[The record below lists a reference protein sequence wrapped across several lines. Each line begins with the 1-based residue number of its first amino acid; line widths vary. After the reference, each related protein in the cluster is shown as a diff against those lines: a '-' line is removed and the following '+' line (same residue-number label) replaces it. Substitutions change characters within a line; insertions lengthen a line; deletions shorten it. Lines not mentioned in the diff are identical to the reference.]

1 MTLPPLAI
9 LAGGLATRLQ
19 DETRQTPKSMLLV
32 AGRPFIDH
40 QLENLRGQGVEQVVL
55 CTGHLGE
62 AIERHVGDG
71 GAFGLSVT
79 YSRDGERL
87 LGTAG
92 ALRKAL
98 PQLGRQFFVLYG
110 DSYLDVDLPAVH
122 HFFQAQNKLGLM
134 TVHENQN
141 RWDRSNA
148 VVRVGF
154 VIRYDKQN
162 PDPEMTYIDYGL
174 SLLKREA
181 LAEAPEQ
188 GAEDLTDVFRRLVAR
203 GELLGYAVKQRFYEI
218 GSPQGLAETRAHLGA
233 YLEGRKGPEEVSGG
247 KP

>member
-19 DETRQTPKSMLLV
+19 AETQQTPKSMLMV

-40 QLENLRGQGVEQVVL
+40 QLETLRSQGVERVVI

-71 GAFGLSVT
+71 RAFNLSVS
-79 YSRDGERL
+79 YSQDGERL

-98 PQLGRQFFVLYG
+98 PQLGKQFFVLYG
-110 DSYLDVDLPAVH
+110 DAYLDVNLAEVH
-122 HFFQAQNKLGLM
+122 HFFQSQGKLGLM
-134 TVHENQN
+134 TVHENKN
-141 RWDRSNA
+141 RWDRSN
-148 VVRVGF
+148 VVCRVGF
-154 VIRYDKQN
+154 VIRYDKQT
-162 PDPEMTYIDYGL
+162 PDPEMTFIDYGL

-181 LAEAPEQ
+181 LADVPEQ
-188 GAEDLTDVFRRLVAR
+188 GGEDLTEVFRRLVAR
-203 GELLGYAVKQRFYEI
+203 GELLGYPITQRFYEI
-218 GSPQGLAETRAHLGA
+218 GSLQGLAETRT
-233 YLEGRKGPEEVSGG
+233 YLESRQGQGEVSGG
-247 KP
+247 NP